1 MTSAINPNNINGAYP
16 VAGQDNNSQ
25 GFRDNFTNTKTNF
38 QYAADEITDLQSK
51 VVLKAALTGTT
62 LNNNMLGSIVSN
74 GVAQNFGLTRV
85 ALGTV
90 SGSTTINYTAGHYQ
104 TLTLGGNASLAFS
117 NLPPSGVT
125 AVITVQITVTAPGP
139 SPYTIPYTVTLP
151 SSVSVNTAGIQGFN
165 VSTNTIAFAPSGSS
179 TVGVYA
185 FQFITSD
192 GGSSYTVNQ
201 VNSAMQ
207 PFNNSSEDLAASAA
221 ASLIKTTSYF
231 TTGALGETATL
242 AAGVDGQ
249 IKTLIMNNTAGGS
262 MTITV
267 AQAGWKSP
275 GSSGTVTFT
284 TRGQA
289 CTLQFTAGYWFCI
302 GNNGAAFA

>member
-38 QYAADEITDLQSK
+38 QYAADEISDLQSK

-85 ALGTV
+85 ALGSQ
-90 SGSTTINYTAGHYQ
+90 SGSVTINYTAGHYQ
-104 TLTLGGNASLAFS
+104 TLTLVGNTSLLFS
-117 NLPPSGVT
+117 NVPPSGVT
-125 AVITVQITVTAPGP
+125 GVITVQVTVGAPA
-139 SPYTIPYTVTLP
+139 PYTTPYTLTLP
-151 SSVSVNTAGIQGFN
+151 TQVSVNNAGIQGAE
-165 VSTNTIAFAPSGSS
+165 VSASGTTITFAPSG
-179 TVGVYA
+179 TDTTYA

-201 VNSAMQ
+201 VNAAMQ

-242 AAGVDGQ
+242 AAGVAGQ

-302 GNNGAAFA
+302 GNNGAVFA